1 MRYGLKWFCV
11 SLLSRFPVRLKTYDT
26 GSKVCVEFD
35 LEVRRTSPLQFR
47 RITNQSFAH
56 LRSKRES

>member
-1 MRYGLKWFCV
+1 MRYGLKWSHV
-11 SLLSRFPVRLKTYDT
+11 SLLSRFPERLKTYNT
-26 GSKVCVEFD
+26 GSEVCVEFD

-56 LRSKRES
+56 LCSKRES